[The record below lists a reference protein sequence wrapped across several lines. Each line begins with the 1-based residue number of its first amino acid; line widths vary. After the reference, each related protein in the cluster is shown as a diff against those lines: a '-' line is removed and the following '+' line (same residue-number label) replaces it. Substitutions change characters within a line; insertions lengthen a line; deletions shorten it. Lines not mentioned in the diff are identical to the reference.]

1 MKSILK
7 ILPLVLALVVVMPDM
22 TVAQKRK
29 TKTTA
34 VAKKGKAAVK
44 QKKTKT
50 VAPAPS
56 VSSLR
61 NQRDALQKKIKQSEA
76 QLNQTRKDVKKQ
88 LSNLAII
95 NAQIDQHQRNI
106 GTIKQTLD

>member
-1 MKSILK
+1 MKRILK

-44 QKKTKT
+44 QKKT
-50 VAPAPS
+50 
-56 VSSLR
+56 
-61 NQRDALQKKIKQSEA
+61 
-76 QLNQTRKDVKKQ
+76 
-88 LSNLAII
+88 
-95 NAQIDQHQRNI
+95 
-106 GTIKQTLD
+106 